1 MAATAFGIYCF
12 KVTNKE
18 EKEQALTIGI
28 YSSKSNR
35 IVAVAD
41 YLSRFPLK
49 EEIIYDLNNTT
60 RSCSYIKKYMTNM
73 SM

>member
-28 YSSKSNR
+28 YSIKRNR
-35 IVAVAD
+35 ICSCCRLFIVF
-41 YLSRFPLK
+41 SFKRK
-49 EEIIYDLNNTT
+49 IIYDLNNTT
-60 RSCSYIKKYMTNM
+60 RNYS
-73 SM
+73 